1 MIPYPVLPADVLAA
15 RLQPPKT
22 PVPLI
27 LDTDTYNEIDDQFAL
42 AYALCSPEAIDLLAI
57 YAAPFF
63 NERSSGPADGME
75 RSYEEI
81 HRVLDRMGEPPGK
94 IPVLKGSTTYLTGP
108 EVPVESPAARDLVDR
123 ALSRSPE
130 DPPLYV
136 AAIGAITNI
145 ASAILMEP
153 KIIERMVVLW
163 LGGHARFYPS
173 NHEFNLK
180 QDVPAAQIIFDSG
193 VPLIWFPCQGMA
205 SQLVTTM
212 PELRK
217 DLAGR
222 SAIGDYLVE
231 ITGKHHADHF
241 AWGKVIWD
249 VAPVSWLV
257 NPDWLV
263 SRIDS
268 SPQLENDE
276 SWVRDD
282 ARHPICEALFIHR
295 NAVFRDLFTKLGKQ

>member
-1 MIPYPVLPADVLAA
+1 MIPYPALPADVRAA
-15 RLQPPKT
+15 RLQPPNT

-42 AYALCSPEAIDLLAI
+42 AYALCSPEAIDMQAI

-63 NERSSGPADGME
+63 NERSTGPADGMQ

-81 HRVLDRMGEPPGK
+81 HRVLERMGEPAGK
-94 IPVLKGSTTYLTGP
+94 IPVHKGSTSYLPAAET
-108 EVPVESPAARDLVDR
+108 PVDSLAARDLVAR
-123 ALSRSPE
+123 AMARAPE
-130 DPPLYV
+130 DTPLYV

-145 ASAILMEP
+145 ASAIIMEP
-153 KIIERMVVLW
+153 KIIERIVVLW

-173 NHEFNLK
+173 NNEFNLQ
-180 QDVPAAQIIFDSG
+180 QDVPAAQIVFDSG

-205 SQLVTTM
+205 SQLVTTI
-212 PELRK
+212 PELER

-231 ITGKHHADHF
+231 ITGQHHADHF

-249 VAPVSWLV
+249 VAPISWLV
-257 NPDWLV
+257 NPDWV
-263 SRIDS
+263 PSRIDS
-268 SPQLENDE
+268 SPVLQNDK

-282 ARHPICEALFIHR
+282 SRHSICETLFIHR
-295 NAVFRDLFTKLGKQ
+295 NAVFRDLFTKLGKR